1 MKISNMFTVSAFVF
15 SLGACTSLTE
25 PEGVFAASAMEPRMC
40 SNFGMVDRDNNGI
53 INQAEWGGF
62 RSGVFNDWDMNDDG
76 RLSRAE
82 FEGCWRGGGFMNVG
96 FDDDDWDDNFGAFDD
111 DRDGFLDSN
120 EFFGDDEFG
129 LFDTD
134 NDFGIEPGIGE
145 WGF

>member
-1 MKISNMFTVSAFVF
+1 MKVTGIFAAAVLSMSV
-15 SLGACTSLTE
+15 GACSSLTE
-25 PEGVFAASAMEPRMC
+25 PGGAFALGDASPRMC
-40 SNFGMVDRDNNGI
+40 SNFGMIDRDNNGI
-53 INQAEWGGF
+53 INQSEWGGF
-62 RSGVFNDWDMNDDG
+62 RAGVFNDWDMNKDR

-82 FEGCWRGGGFMNVG
+82 FEGCWRGGGFMSAG
-96 FDDDDWDDNFGAFDD
+96 FDADDWDDNFGVFDD

-134 NDFGIEPGIGE
+134 RDFGIEPGIGE